1 MTVVNLTFE
10 EFADRI
16 EDVLDLVDKGDKVFI
31 HHEGKIYTVI
41 PVAFRSS
48 FMVVHLRF
56 DRDRGRGCEL

>member
-16 EDVLDLVDKGDKVFI
+16 EDVLDLVYKGDKVFI

-41 PVAFRSS
+41 PVS
-48 FMVVHLRF
+48 
-56 DRDRGRGCEL
+56 DEELASITEKGVTG

>member
-31 HHEGKIYTVI
+31 HHEGKIYIVI
-41 PVAFRSS
+41 PVS
-48 FMVVHLRF
+48 
-56 DRDRGRGCEL
+56 DEELASITEKGVTG

>member
-41 PVAFRSS
+41 SVS
-48 FMVVHLRF
+48 
-56 DRDRGRGCEL
+56 DEELASITEKGVTG